1 MEHIT
6 DQLREPL
13 NETTRKVRRNLL
25 AASLVGLV
33 TTKVGHIPTQ
43 ITAFGI
49 AFSTSNLE
57 ALMLLITAITV
68 FYLVSF
74 SIYIAS
80 ELQGWS
86 LLTKSKHL
94 DLVFERATQAAP
106 SVKKPYGEQAAG
118 IQLDLMKRNKLTKP
132 IFICRLV
139 VEVLLPI
146 LISAYSI
153 TQTLSIDVVALYMP

>member
-1 MEHIT
+1 M
-6 DQLREPL
+6 
-13 NETTRKVRRNLL
+13 
-25 AASLVGLV
+25 
-33 TTKVGHIPTQ
+33 
-43 ITAFGI
+43 
-49 AFSTSNLE
+49 
-57 ALMLLITAITV
+57 
-68 FYLVSF
+68 VS
-74 SIYIAS
+74 
-80 ELQGWS
+80 
-86 LLTKSKHL
+86 LTKSKHL
-94 DLVFERATQAAP
+94 DLVFERATQVAP

>member
-33 TTKVGHIPTQ
+33 TTKVGLIPTQ

-86 LLTKSKHL
+86 L
-94 DLVFERATQAAP
+94 
-106 SVKKPYGEQAAG
+106 
-118 IQLDLMKRNKLTKP
+118 
-132 IFICRLV
+132 
-139 VEVLLPI
+139 
-146 LISAYSI
+146 
-153 TQTLSIDVVALYMP
+153 